1 MRVEYALIVR
11 SLDPAGSGPKAF
23 ASRLHI
29 VRLLH
34 LRTSAA
40 LLAFLALVA
49 TMELRGQ
56 SPAAE
61 WRTVT
66 TPHFRVH
73 YTQDAAAWAQRA
85 ASRLEA
91 VPEAGVKEGGLA
103 APEGT
108 DVGGIDPLP

>member
-1 MRVEYALIVR
+1 MRVEYPLIVR

-91 VPEAGVKEGGLA
+91 VRQAGAKGGGF
-103 APEGT
+103 APPQVHG
-108 DVGGIDPLP
+108 DA